1 MNLGAGAVTAVAMQ
15 PRPCD
20 VRVYQNPLSQAAP
33 TRDKSDFY
41 INQNKI
47 TVVDADNKQTSNAFE
62 FETVYEK
69 DVPPATVDDALAQL
83 VPAFC
88 KGVNGVLLLVGQS
101 DSGKAE
107 LMHGVPAGPKH
118 AAFNGIAE
126 RVITTVYG
134 HLGDDDDNV
143 RLNLQHLNLTQE
155 RIQDLMQPDC
165 HSHDLPLRDEAD
177 GVFVDGAVHG
187 VLKGQPM
194 AVQLVQQSAAALK
207 NLARYHGVDA
217 SAATAVLTLTLA
229 QSPTNEIGA
238 TPVTRGSGKWERNP
252 SDEEIV
258 STLTIVEVPGT
269 EKLGEDRAALQ
280 MREQGHLHRSV
291 LQFGELVAALARR
304 RGPEHVAW
312 VPSGGKLARLVGPRL
327 GANARIACV
336 ASVRAGAPRA
346 SLATLRL
353 ARQLK
358 GVTCYPIVNAGAARG
373 LLTISRSELLALR
386 ADIEAMAQRGLPP
399 PSLAPP
405 PPQAPSPY
413 QPPPPPVAP
422 PPLAVPDPKVAE
434 LEAKLAALQAQQAE
448 SARKSKEADDTR
460 ASGLTRVSDGAPPA
474 PAEQPEV

>member
-69 DVPPATVDDALAQL
+69 DVPPATVADDALAQL

-107 LMHGVPAGPKH
+107 LMHGVPAGPKN

-134 HLGDDDDNV
+134 HLGDDIDHV

-177 GVFVDGAVHG
+177 GVFVDGAVPG

-229 QSPTNEIGA
+229 QSPTNGVGA
-238 TPVTRGSGKWERNP
+238 DAG
-252 SDEEIV
+252 D
-258 STLTIVEVPGT
+258 
-269 EKLGEDRAALQ
+269 
-280 MREQGHLHRSV
+280 
-291 LQFGELVAALARR
+291 ARQRRVGAQPIR
-304 RGPEHVAW
+304 RGD
-312 VPSGGKLARLVGPRL
+312 RLDAHDR
-327 GANARIACV
+327 
-336 ASVRAGAPRA
+336 
-346 SLATLRL
+346 
-353 ARQLK
+353 
-358 GVTCYPIVNAGAARG
+358 
-373 LLTISRSELLALR
+373 
-386 ADIEAMAQRGLPP
+386 
-399 PSLAPP
+399 
-405 PPQAPSPY
+405 
-413 QPPPPPVAP
+413 
-422 PPLAVPDPKVAE
+422 
-434 LEAKLAALQAQQAE
+434 
-448 SARKSKEADDTR
+448 
-460 ASGLTRVSDGAPPA
+460 
-474 PAEQPEV
+474 